1 MRKVWFGW
9 ASAAPAGIPKTT
21 RATRAGPATR
31 TPMRRFPN
39 SSSFMR
45 SRPRQRRKPV
55 PRRLGVVAV
64 VELLEVQ
71 HPILLG
77 DAAAAAPV
85 EVRERLPR
93 LVLGMAPRT
102 VVQDQLLLADEAVA
116 VAVRHRVEGV
126 DQGTH
131 PRQEGIPLVDEGT
144 EAGHILLQG
153 HLAVSVGIELADLV
167 PDTQGVAGKFL
178 VLRRP
183 RLVAV
188 RGAVAV
194 HERFDV
200 TALE

>member
-9 ASAAPAGIPKTT
+9 ASAARAGIPKTTRAT

-39 SSSFMR
+39 SSSLMG
-45 SRPRQRRKPV
+45 SCPRQRRKPV
-55 PRRLGVVAV
+55 PRGLGVVAV

-93 LVLGMAPRT
+93 LVLGVAPRT
-102 VVQDQLLLADEAVA
+102 VVQSQFLLADEAVA
-116 VAVRHRVEGV
+116 IAVRHRVEGV

-183 RLVAV
+183 
-188 RGAVAV
+188 
-194 HERFDV
+194 
-200 TALE
+200 